1 MKSTI
6 RQLFTL
12 AWPVMVA
19 QVAAVGNG
27 VLDTVMAGRLSA
39 VDLAAVSLGV
49 AIYVSVYIGLMGV
62 LLAIA
67 PIVARHWGAGRFD
80 QIAAEARQGV
90 WLALALSVIGCPLIG
105 ATDLWFAIAAPPEAV
120 AKAATGY
127 LIAIAA
133 ALPAALLFRVYYALQ
148 NGLGQPRVIMAILLG
163 GLILKVPLNAL
174 FMYGGASIG
183 LDAIAP
189 MGGAGCAVSTA
200 CVAWAALAAAIY
212 LLSHDAQYRRMG
224 LWPWRLGWPEP
235 DRLRELLRQ
244 GVPTGLS
251 YLIEVTSFTFIA
263 LFVARFGAV
272 VGASH
277 QIVANL
283 AALTYM
289 VPLSIANATSTL
301 TARALGAGDPTQAR
315 RASILGLQMALTTGI
330 LITATILL
338 GKSQILWAYSNDPT
352 VIAAAMPLII
362 WIGIFHLFDAAQ
374 TVLSFSLRA
383 YQVST
388 LPMGIYALS
397 LWGIGLG
404 GGAWLTFG
412 AEFGAP
418 TVYFA
423 GALGFWVATTVG
435 LALAAAL
442 LGWLQWRVW
451 QQTAPT
457 STV

>member
-1 MKSTI
+1 MR
-6 RQLFTL
+6 RQLFAL
-12 AWPVMVA
+12 AWPVLIA
-19 QVAAVGNG
+19 QIAAVGNG

-49 AIYVSVYIGLMGV
+49 SIYISVYIGLMGV

-90 WLALALSVIGCPLIG
+90 WLALGLSVIGCPLIG
-105 ATDLWFAIAAPPEAV
+105 ATDFWFAIASPPEAV

-133 ALPAALLFRVYYALQ
+133 ALPAALLFRVFYALQ

-163 GLILKVPLNAL
+163 GLILKIPLNAL
-174 FMYGGASIG
+174 FMHGGATVG
-183 LDAIAP
+183 LPFLAP
-189 MGGAGCAVSTA
+189 MGGAGCAWATA
-200 CVAWAALAAAIY
+200 CVAWAALAAALY
-212 LLSHDAQYRRMG
+212 LLANDAQYRQLG

-235 DRLRELLRQ
+235 KRLRELLRQ
-244 GVPTGLS
+244 GIPTGLS
-251 YLIEVTSFTFIA
+251 YMIEVTSFTFIA

-272 VGASH
+272 TGASH

-289 VPLSIANATSTL
+289 VPLAIANATSTL
-301 TARALGAGDPTQAR
+301 TARALGAGNPQQAER
-315 RASILGLQMALTTGI
+315 TSRMGLQMALTSGVV
-330 LITATILL
+330 ITATILL
-338 GKSQILWAYSNDPT
+338 GKTQILAAYSNDAS
-352 VIAAAMPLII
+352 VIAAALPLIV
-362 WIGIFHLFDAAQ
+362 WIAAFHLFDAAQ

-388 LPMGIYALS
+388 LPMGIYAVS

-412 AEFGAP
+412 AELGAP
-418 TVYFA
+418 SQYFA
-423 GALGFWVATTVG
+423 GALGFWVATTAG
-435 LALAAAL
+435 LAIAAL
-442 LGWLQWRVW
+442 ALGWLQWRVW
-451 QQTAPT
+451 RQTLQQ
-457 STV
+457 SIR

>member
-1 MKSTI
+1 
-6 RQLFTL
+6 
-12 AWPVMVA
+12 
-19 QVAAVGNG
+19 
-27 VLDTVMAGRLSA
+27 
-39 VDLAAVSLGV
+39 
-49 AIYVSVYIGLMGV
+49 
-62 LLAIA
+62 
-67 PIVARHWGAGRFD
+67 
-80 QIAAEARQGV
+80 
-90 WLALALSVIGCPLIG
+90 
-105 ATDLWFAIAAPPEAV
+105 
-120 AKAATGY
+120 
-127 LIAIAA
+127 
-133 ALPAALLFRVYYALQ
+133 
-148 NGLGQPRVIMAILLG
+148 MAILLG
-163 GLILKVPLNAL
+163 GLILKVPFNAL
-174 FMYGGASIG
+174 FMYGGAPIG
-183 LDAIAP
+183 LDAIPP

-200 CVAWAALAAAIY
+200 CIAWIALAAAIY

-244 GVPTGLS
+244 GIPTGLS

-330 LITATILL
+330 LITVTILL

-352 VIAAAMPLII
+352 VIAAALPLII

-388 LPMGIYALS
+388 LPMGIYAVS

-412 AEFGAP
+412 DSFGAP
-418 TVYFA
+418 TAYFA
-423 GALGFWVATTVG
+423 GALGFWVATTAG